1 MAGDG
6 TFEPVRFSG
15 FAEMKEAFLSDHL
28 QGVFILAPL
37 AMALREQGVPIKIVY
52 LGHRDGTTM
61 MVHKD
66 SGIQRIEDLRGKT
79 IAVPN
84 RFSNQRLIIFKALKE
99 RGLSIKDVTLY
110 ELPPPDMPAILQVR
124 GVDAI
129 IAGEPLMAQTEM
141 DGYGRVLFMTKD
153 VWPEF
158 ISCVLAVNENTIRK
172 DRTRVQRLVDGIAKS
187 GKWLDQTIEHR
198 MQAADFAGKEY
209 YRQDPDLLRFVLSKP
224 PDRVKYTNLRVRRK
238 DFEEIEALGIE
249 AGILEGTA
257 HFDDYT
263 DSSFVPD
270 EASIQ
275 PYIFE
280 APK

>member
-1 MAGDG
+1 M
-6 TFEPVRFSG
+6 
-15 FAEMKEAFLSDHL
+15 
-28 QGVFILAPL
+28 
-37 AMALREQGVPIKIVY
+37 
-52 LGHRDGTTM
+52 
-61 MVHKD
+61 
-66 SGIQRIEDLRGKT
+66 
-79 IAVPN
+79 
-84 RFSNQRLIIFKALKE
+84 
-99 RGLSIKDVTLY
+99 SINDVTLY
-110 ELPPPDMPAILQVR
+110 ELPPPDMPATLQVR
-124 GVDAI
+124 GVDAVI
-129 IAGEPLMAQTEM
+129 SGEPLMAQTEM

-158 ISCVLAVNENTIRK
+158 ISCVLAVNENTIRT
-172 DRTRVQRLVDGIAKS
+172 DRARVQRLVDGIAKS
-187 GKWLDQTIEHR
+187 GKWLDQTMDHR

-209 YRQDPDLLRFVLSKP
+209 YHQDPDLLRFVLSKP

-270 EASIQ
+270 EASIK